1 MGRRSFFFKD
11 YVAHLVLIV
20 CAFALAGV
28 VFCYQ
33 MSSYALHAKQTEL
46 RTTVQSLAEQ
56 SKLLEGTDSDVIRQI
71 YMLSIARVAKEDELT
86 VLITDAD
93 GNIEMGAK
101 PDGTTYTLPGYHISA
116 EVVAEMHKNG
126 SYASVGSLG
135 VLSESSF
142 YTVGTCVK
150 DDNGDADL
158 MIFVSTQDPN
168 SAGVVRHSTQTLVLI
183 MLVTLVV
190 MLVIS
195 FMISQHV
202 TRPLKTIAAAA
213 KEFAGGNFDV
223 RVPED
228 NRCYEID
235 ELAVSFNNMA
245 RDLDQLEEL
254 TRGFISNVSHEFKT
268 PIAAIQ
274 GSVKLLTSAPY
285 GKLSEEKFQKY
296 TRLISDE
303 TDRMASLSSNLLRLS
318 RLENQSTAENPTV
331 FSLDEQIRRCILLLE
346 NQWHARHIDL
356 DIQLDRADYRGDEE
370 LVQQLW
376 LNLLSNAIKF
386 TGEGGNISVKLRRV
400 VGGLRVEIADD
411 GIGMSPETQ
420 QRIFEKFY
428 QGDGSHS
435 REGNGLGLS
444 IVKRIL
450 DLHGGAIKYESAPGA
465 GTTCTVT
472 LPDR

>member
-1 MGRRSFFFKD
+1 M
-11 YVAHLVLIV
+11 
-20 CAFALAGV
+20 GV
-28 VFCYQ
+28 VVRNFNW
-33 MSSYALHAKQTEL
+33 MVGEL
-46 RTTVQSLAEQ
+46 R
-56 SKLLEGTDSDVIRQI
+56 
-71 YMLSIARVAKEDELT
+71 
-86 VLITDAD
+86 
-93 GNIEMGAK
+93 NIE
-101 PDGTTYTLPGYHISA
+101 YLR
-116 EVVAEMHKNG
+116 
-126 SYASVGSLG
+126 
-135 VLSESSF
+135 
-142 YTVGTCVK
+142 K
-150 DDNGDADL
+150 D
-158 MIFVSTQDPN
+158 FVS
-168 SAGVVRHSTQTLVLI
+168 S
-183 MLVTLVV
+183 
-190 MLVIS
+190 
-195 FMISQHV
+195 
-202 TRPLKTIAAAA
+202 
-213 KEFAGGNFDV
+213 
-223 RVPED
+223 
-228 NRCYEID
+228 
-235 ELAVSFNNMA
+235 
-245 RDLDQLEEL
+245 
-254 TRGFISNVSHEFKT
+254 VSHEFKT

-472 LPDR
+472 LPDPVKFSSRGCNTRRDML

>member
-1 MGRRSFFFKD
+1 MNAGKRDGRETADILRIHSVRFK
-11 YVAHLVLIV
+11 Y
-20 CAFALAGV
+20 
-28 VFCYQ
+28 
-33 MSSYALHAKQTEL
+33 
-46 RTTVQSLAEQ
+46 
-56 SKLLEGTDSDVIRQI
+56 
-71 YMLSIARVAKEDELT
+71 
-86 VLITDAD
+86 
-93 GNIEMGAK
+93 
-101 PDGTTYTLPGYHISA
+101 
-116 EVVAEMHKNG
+116 
-126 SYASVGSLG
+126 
-135 VLSESSF
+135 
-142 YTVGTCVK
+142 
-150 DDNGDADL
+150 
-158 MIFVSTQDPN
+158 
-168 SAGVVRHSTQTLVLI
+168 
-183 MLVTLVV
+183 LVTLFVV
-190 MLVIS
+190 IFLACGITYLVTFINIWGRMQQS
-195 FMISQHV
+195 AELQIQSVVDIFAGFMDRSGLTTRDIVDELRKRLDVVEVYERADELPGPFSGAALEPGKLEMRTVEGRFEGAVRMPDGYLYLSV
-202 TRPLKTIAAAA
+202 TPTPGQFTGIRKLVLQTLFLCAAIASLGAVVAIHRAIRPLQKLNQAIRQVAR
-213 KEFAGGNFDV
+213 GNFDV
-223 RVPED
+223 HVDFESR
-228 NRCYEID
+228 D
-235 ELAVSFNNMA
+235 EMGVVVRNFNWMVGELRNIEYLRKDFVS
-245 RDLDQLEEL
+245 
-254 TRGFISNVSHEFKT
+254 SVSHEFKT

>member
-1 MGRRSFFFKD
+1 MNAGKRDGRETADILRIHSVRFK
-11 YVAHLVLIV
+11 Y
-20 CAFALAGV
+20 
-28 VFCYQ
+28 
-33 MSSYALHAKQTEL
+33 
-46 RTTVQSLAEQ
+46 
-56 SKLLEGTDSDVIRQI
+56 
-71 YMLSIARVAKEDELT
+71 
-86 VLITDAD
+86 
-93 GNIEMGAK
+93 
-101 PDGTTYTLPGYHISA
+101 
-116 EVVAEMHKNG
+116 
-126 SYASVGSLG
+126 
-135 VLSESSF
+135 
-142 YTVGTCVK
+142 
-150 DDNGDADL
+150 
-158 MIFVSTQDPN
+158 
-168 SAGVVRHSTQTLVLI
+168 
-183 MLVTLVV
+183 LVTLFVV
-190 MLVIS
+190 IFLACGITYLVTFINIWGRMQQS
-195 FMISQHV
+195 AELQIQSVVDIFAGFMDRSGLTTRDIVDELRKRLDVVEVYERADELPGPFSGAALEPGKLEMRTVEGRFEGAVRMPDGYLYLSV
-202 TRPLKTIAAAA
+202 TPPPGQFTGIRKLVLQTLFLCAAIASLGAVVAIHRAIRPLQKLNQAIRQVAR
-213 KEFAGGNFDV
+213 GNFDV
-223 RVPED
+223 HVDFESR
-228 NRCYEID
+228 D
-235 ELAVSFNNMA
+235 EMGVVVRNFNWMVGELRNIEYLRKDFVS
-245 RDLDQLEEL
+245 
-254 TRGFISNVSHEFKT
+254 SVSHEFKT

-318 RLENQSTAENPTV
+318 R
-331 FSLDEQIRRCILLLE
+331 LE